1 MDGKLE
7 VGGMALIVGAYSV
20 TENIGRTVELVQF
33 IPFLGSLFIQ
43 DGYFEAGPEGL
54 WVVTGENLIRN
65 TDSGRVVSN
74 LSGCAP
80 QHLRPLHGLLS
91 PAQQSQLATQV

>member
-7 VGGMALIVGAYSV
+7 VGGMALIIGAYSV

-43 DGYFEAGPEGL
+43 DGYFDAGPEGL
-54 WVVTGENLIRN
+54 WVVRAENLIRN
-65 TDSGRVVSN
+65 SEGGKIVSD
-74 LSGCAP
+74 LAGCAP
-80 QHLRPLHGLLS
+80 QHLRPLHGLFS
-91 PAQQSQLATQV
+91 PEQQKQQAAQV